1 MLRFFVA
8 ARTAT
13 LRGDKRK
20 TRVDMS
26 DKAQQA
32 VALFSKQIGSSDG
45 HGEWITVDQQRINLF
60 ADATLDH
67 QFIHIDPVKSAQL
80 SPYKVTIAH
89 GFLTLSLIPHLTSSI
104 APRDAR
110 AFDGLVM
117 GVNYG
122 LDKVR
127 FPSPV
132 PVNSKLRAERTL
144 LEAELKAPNTIQL
157 KQQVTIEID
166 GASKPAC
173 VAEFLTRLIYA

>member
-1 MLRFFVA
+1 
-8 ARTAT
+8 
-13 LRGDKRK
+13 
-20 TRVDMS
+20 MS
-26 DKAQQA
+26 DKATHA
-32 VALFSKQIGSSDG
+32 VAILSKHIGVSDG
-45 HGEWITVDQQRINLF
+45 HGEWIVVDQQRINAF

-67 QFIHIDPVKSAQL
+67 QFIHIDPEKSAKL

-104 APRDAR
+104 APGDAR
-110 AFDGLVM
+110 AYDGMVM

-127 FPSPV
+127 FPAPV

-157 KQQVTIEID
+157 KQRVTIEIE

-173 VAEFLTRLIYA
+173 VAEFLTRLIYS